1 MPLQQPAD
9 EVKRLRRCIID
20 LVSVLALPA
29 IWSGGGA
36 AQVVS
41 ALLEALFGMLNL
53 DFVYVRLSGPL
64 GEAPIE
70 TIRTAQPRTLAA
82 DPEDIR
88 QLLNH
93 WLGDDP
99 ETWPPLITV
108 PIGDADISIVP
119 LPLGLQGQI
128 GVIAAGSQRSDF
140 PEQTERLLLG
150 VAVNQAAIG
159 LQESRLLGE
168 QKRVADELDRRVAE
182 RTAKLA
188 SVNEEL
194 KRSEA
199 LLAESERLSSTGSF
213 IWCIATDEIMFSEE
227 LNRIFEFEQDAPVTL
242 ERIGRRVHPEDI
254 PLWSHKID
262 QARAGIV
269 DHDYEIRLR
278 LTDDSVKYLHAISY
292 AARRPDGQ
300 LEFIGAV
307 QDITERRLA
316 EETLGKVRS
325 ELAHVARITS
335 LGALTAS
342 IAHEVNQPLSGIIT
356 NAGTCLR
363 MLTADPP
370 NVDGARETAQRT
382 IRDGQRASDV
392 IKRLRALFA
401 KQDVTTEFVDLNEA
415 VREVLALTWSELQR
429 GGVILRAELADALPP
444 VMGDRVQL
452 QQVVLNLLLNAAEAM
467 KAVDDRPRELV
478 IRSEGD
484 GDDHVRLIVKDAGV
498 GLAAQGANKL
508 FEPFY
513 TTKHGGMGMGLSI
526 SRSII
531 ESHRGRLWATPN
543 EGYGA
548 SFAFSLPLRAE
559 VAAEAYLRA
568 RVSRV

>member
-1 MPLQQPAD
+1 
-9 EVKRLRRCIID
+9 
-20 LVSVLALPA
+20 
-29 IWSGGGA
+29 
-36 AQVVS
+36 
-41 ALLEALFGMLNL
+41 
-53 DFVYVRLSGPL
+53 
-64 GEAPIE
+64 
-70 TIRTAQPRTLAA
+70 
-82 DPEDIR
+82 
-88 QLLNH
+88 
-93 WLGDDP
+93 
-99 ETWPPLITV
+99 
-108 PIGDADISIVP
+108 
-119 LPLGLQGQI
+119 
-128 GVIAAGSQRSDF
+128 
-140 PEQTERLLLG
+140 
-150 VAVNQAAIG
+150 
-159 LQESRLLGE
+159 
-168 QKRVADELDRRVAE
+168 
-182 RTAKLA
+182 
-188 SVNEEL
+188 
-194 KRSEA
+194 
-199 LLAESERLSSTGSF
+199 
-213 IWCIATDEIMFSEE
+213 
-227 LNRIFEFEQDAPVTL
+227 
-242 ERIGRRVHPEDI
+242 
-254 PLWSHKID
+254 
-262 QARAGIV
+262 
-269 DHDYEIRLR
+269 
-278 LTDDSVKYLHAISY
+278 
-292 AARRPDGQ
+292 
-300 LEFIGAV
+300 
-307 QDITERRLA
+307 
-316 EETLGKVRS
+316 
-325 ELAHVARITS
+325 
-335 LGALTAS
+335 
-342 IAHEVNQPLSGIIT
+342 
-356 NAGTCLR
+356 